1 MVRSSKNNG
10 TVNHVESAERSSMI
24 MLNRCSWVGIIEVT
38 GDLCKSNLGDM
49 VCKSDQRRLNRM
61 LC

>member
-24 MLNRCSWVGIIEVT
+24 MPNRCSWVGVIEVT
-38 GDLCKSNLGDM
+38 GGLCKSNLGDM
-49 VCKSDQRRLNRM
+49 AGA
-61 LC
+61 